1 MKRHAAG
8 RTPPPPPATASAT
21 VPAAVPGGLSSS
33 WAIEWAIAIGLALLV
48 GVVFGR
54 AAWFEFVALD
64 DERYVT
70 ANLHVQRG
78 LSAAEIGWAF
88 TNVDLGLWIPLVWL
102 TYMVDHAL
110 YALRPGGW
118 HATNVFLHAAAAAG
132 LFAVLRWQTGSL
144 GRSACAAAIFAIHPL
159 RAESVAWV
167 TERKDVLSGVFTV
180 ATLASYTWY
189 ARRGGVGRY
198 ATVLV
203 CFLAALMSKPSVVPL
218 PLVLLLLDAWP
229 LGRLVPGEAGWIT
242 AARKLV
248 TEKLPLLGMSLAVS
262 LATVI
267 GLSKTIAESEGPG
280 FGQSLPQRLVAMIVC
295 YGDLITRM
303 AWPVGLAYRPDAGS
317 LPAAWQVA
325 ASMVL
330 LLAAVAA
337 AVLWRRR
344 QPAVPI
350 GLLWYGVMLLP
361 VSGIV
366 SQGAETRPDRFT
378 YLPQIGLAIA
388 LVWVLA
394 DLLGGSGRTAATE
407 APGRRLRGAI
417 VGFVTVAVLA
427 AMAWRQTGFWRDSQ
441 TLFARSVACAP
452 ELPRARGS
460 LGSALLQQGL
470 VQDAMSQFR
479 QAAELAPGVAHT
491 HYNLGRGLQAEGD
504 LEAALAAY
512 ARAVQLRPD
521 FGQALNNLGNVLN
534 QLGRHEEALQPL
546 RKAVQL
552 EPENAEAHF
561 NLGVSLLRT
570 GDAVGAVEQQ
580 TLATRLKPSQPAFH
594 NKLAESLV
602 AAGLPSEALAAAAE
616 AIRLQPVYPAA
627 RLNLGKC
634 LAAVG
639 RLEEAVTALQEAREQ
654 ALKKGQPQ
662 IAAAAEEAMTAIA
675 GTRGPAPGN
684 Q

>member
-1 MKRHAAG
+1 MTRHAAG
-8 RTPPPPPATASAT
+8 RTPPPPPATPSVT
-21 VPAAVPGGLSSS
+21 VPATVSGGLSSS
-33 WAIEWAIAIGLALLV
+33 WAIAWAVTLGLAVLV
-48 GVVFGR
+48 VVVFGR
-54 AAWFEFVALD
+54 TAWFGFVDLD

-70 ANLHVQRG
+70 ANAHVQRG
-78 LSAAEIGWAF
+78 LSVAEIGWAF
-88 TNVDLGLWIPLVWL
+88 TNVDLGLWIPIVWL
-102 TYMVDHAL
+102 SYMLDHAF

-118 HATNVFLHAAAAAG
+118 HATNVVLHAAAAAG
-132 LFAVLRWQTGSL
+132 LFAVLCWQTGSL
-144 GRSACAAAIFAIHPL
+144 WRSVCAAAIFAIHPL

-189 ARRGGVGRY
+189 ARRGGAGRY
-198 ATVLV
+198 ATMLV

-218 PLVLLLLDAWP
+218 PLVLLLLDVWP
-229 LGRLVPGEAGWIT
+229 LGRLVPSEAGWIVV
-242 AARKLV
+242 ARNLV
-248 TEKLPLLGMSLAVS
+248 IEKLPLLGMSLAVS

-267 GLSKTIAESEGPG
+267 GLSKTIAESEAPG
-280 FGQSLPQRLVAMIVC
+280 AGQSLQQRLASMIVC
-295 YGDLITRM
+295 YGDLMARM

-337 AVLWRRR
+337 AVVWRRR
-344 QPAVPI
+344 QPAALI
-350 GLLWYGVMLLP
+350 GLLWDGVMLLP

-366 SQGAETRPDRFT
+366 SPGAETRPDRFT
-378 YLPQIGLAIA
+378 YLPQIGLAITV
-388 LVWVLA
+388 VWLMA
-394 DLLGGSGRTAATE
+394 DLLGGA
-407 APGRRLRGAI
+407 GRRRGAI
-417 VGFVTVAVLA
+417 VGLLTVAVLA
-427 AMAWRQTGFWRDSQ
+427 TMAWRQTGFWRDSQ

-452 ELPRARGS
+452 NLPRARGS

-470 VQDAMSQFR
+470 VQDAMVQFR
-479 QAAELAPGVAHT
+479 RAVELAPGVAQP
-491 HYNLGRGLQAEGD
+491 HYNLGRGLQAEGK
-504 LEAALAAY
+504 LEAAMAAY
-512 ARAVQLRPD
+512 AQAVQLQPD

-546 RKAVQL
+546 ATATRL

-570 GDAVGAVEQQ
+570 GDAAGAVEQQ

-594 NKLAESLV
+594 NKLAESLL

-662 IAAAAEEAMTAIA
+662 IAAAAEEAMAAIA